1 VNPVATGT
9 ALIDSA
15 AAEETSRSD
24 NVVRSVLRS
33 AEGRIGIVLIVI
45 LAVIIVA
52 GPALAPYSPTQI
64 GTGLPLSG
72 PSTAH
77 YLGTDELGRDVWSR
91 FLNGGRSVLTVPL
104 LAVTI
109 SLVIGGFVGV
119 LAAYKGGVV
128 DSVVSRIFDIFMV
141 LPALLIVLVL
151 IAGLGTSDAVV
162 IAGVAIFF
170 VPRIGR
176 LIRGAAQAVVVKDY
190 VLAAQ
195 LRGERTVWIVRRE
208 LLPNITGQVLVVYA
222 LHLTYGIIFVATLSF
237 LGLGAQPPSSNWG
250 LMVSESQSFISQNF
264 WATLIP
270 ALGIA
275 AICVS
280 FTLIADAVNRHLAR
294 STVQLGSGV

>member
-1 VNPVATGT
+1 MAVDAGAISLVAGSEHVTR
-9 ALIDSA
+9 
-15 AAEETSRSD
+15 RSG
-24 NVVRSVLRS
+24 VARAVLRTT
-33 AEGRIGIVLIVI
+33 EGRIGVA
-45 LAVIIVA
+45 LAVLVTAIILA

-64 GTGLPLSG
+64 GTGIPLSA
-72 PSTAH
+72 PSGAH
-77 YLGTDELGRDVWSR
+77 ILGTDELGRDVWSR
-91 FLNGGRSVLTVPL
+91 FLSGGRAVLFVPL
-104 LAVTI
+104 VAVTI
-109 SLVIGGFVGV
+109 SLMIGGIVGV
-119 LAAYKGGVV
+119 LAAYKGGIV
-128 DSVVSRIFDIFMV
+128 DRIISRVFDIFMV

-162 IAGVAIFF
+162 IVGVAIFF

-176 LIRGAAQAVVVKDY
+176 LIRGAAQGVVVRDY
-190 VLAAQ
+190 VLAAR
-195 LRGERTVWIVRRE
+195 LRGEGTLYVICRE

-250 LMVSESQSFISQNF
+250 LMVAQSQSFISQNL

-275 AICVS
+275 SICVS

-294 STVQLGSGV
+294 GTLELGSGV

>member
-1 VNPVATGT
+1 MAVDAGAITLGAETDYVAP
-9 ALIDSA
+9 
-15 AAEETSRSD
+15 RSG
-24 NVVRSVLRS
+24 VVRAVLRTT
-33 AEGRIGIVLIVI
+33 EGRIGVA
-45 LAVIIVA
+45 LAVFLTAIILA

-64 GTGLPLSG
+64 GTGIPLSA
-72 PSTAH
+72 PSRAH
-77 YLGTDELGRDVWSR
+77 ILGTDELGRDVWSR
-91 FLNGGRSVLTVPL
+91 FLSGGRAVLFVPL
-104 LAVTI
+104 AAVTI
-109 SLVIGGFVGV
+109 SLIIGGIVGV

-128 DSVVSRIFDIFMV
+128 DRIISRVFDIFMV

-162 IAGVAIFF
+162 IVGVAIFF

-176 LIRGAAQAVVVKDY
+176 LIRGAAQAVVVRDY
-190 VLAAQ
+190 VLAAR
-195 LRGERTVWIVRRE
+195 LRGEGTFYIICRE

-250 LMVSESQSFISQNF
+250 LMVAQSQSFISQNL

-275 AICVS
+275 SICVS

-294 STVQLGSGV
+294 GTLELGSGV

>member
-1 VNPVATGT
+1 MAVDAGAISLGAESDYVTRRSGVAR
-9 ALIDSA
+9 A
-15 AAEETSRSD
+15 
-24 NVVRSVLRS
+24 VLRTT
-33 AEGRIGIVLIVI
+33 EGRIGVA
-45 LAVIIVA
+45 LAVLVTAIILA
-52 GPALAPYSPTQI
+52 GPALAPYSPTRI
-64 GTGLPLSG
+64 GTGIPLSA
-72 PSTAH
+72 PSGGH
-77 YLGTDELGRDVWSR
+77 ILGTDELGRDVWSR
-91 FLNGGRSVLTVPL
+91 FLSGGRAVLFVPL
-104 LAVTI
+104 AAVTI
-109 SLVIGGFVGV
+109 SLMIGGMVGV

-128 DSVVSRIFDIFMV
+128 DRIVSRVFDIFMV

-151 IAGLGTSDAVV
+151 IAGLGTSEAVV
-162 IAGVAIFF
+162 IVGVAIFF

-176 LIRGAAQAVVVKDY
+176 LIRGAAQAVVVRDY
-190 VLAAQ
+190 VLAAR
-195 LRGERTVWIVRRE
+195 LRGESTLYIICRE

-250 LMVSESQSFISQNF
+250 LMVAQSQSLISQNL

-294 STVQLGSGV
+294 GTLELGSGV